1 VWESGKGKRD
11 DRNRSAPVACSISG
25 KEGHTE
31 RKQRISYDVV
41 PAVPLSVL
49 VLPRGE
55 GCMSHRDSRINLG
68 STSGE
73 RGVKGDEKVSLK
85 EGVFMG
91 SGRQER

>member
-1 VWESGKGKRD
+1 
-11 DRNRSAPVACSISG
+11 
-25 KEGHTE
+25 
-31 RKQRISYDVV
+31 
-41 PAVPLSVL
+41 
-49 VLPRGE
+49 
-55 GCMSHRDSRINLG
+55 MSHRDSRINLG